1 MNLLAL
7 ILAALAIM
15 GSPGPSTMSATAV
28 AAAYGFGRSL
38 PYAAGLIAGTGVV
51 LLAVAAG
58 IVALVLSVPHAAPV
72 LVAVSALYILYLAW
86 QIATAPPLA
95 ARGDGPAEAPGWIGG
110 FLLAVANPK
119 AFVAIAAVFAGTTV
133 VPDDP
138 GLDAIMKTAVLAGM
152 IVLIH
157 LGWLL
162 VGAALSRA
170 LQHPSWSR
178 AINVTL
184 AAVLVA
190 TTALTVLG

>member
-1 MNLLAL
+1 VNAPSAETIRRGLVRPRDLLSNKPYRWAGVLLVILALSPLLAL
-7 ILAALAIM
+7 SDTLIRPLAK
-15 GSPGPSTMSATAV
+15 SQYV
-28 AAAYGFGRSL
+28 ARTVG
-38 PYAAGLIAGTGVV
+38 GLI
-51 LLAVAAG
+51 
-58 IVALVLSVPHAAPV
+58 I
-72 LVAVSALYILYLAW
+72 
-86 QIATAPPLA
+86 
-95 ARGDGPAEAPGWIGG
+95 
-110 FLLAVANPK
+110 
-119 AFVAIAAVFAGTTV
+119 
-133 VPDDP
+133 
-138 GLDAIMKTAVLAGM
+138 AGM